1 MIMQVKKLVVM
12 IPRLALPLMMKSEL
26 PVGLRELSLGLIE
39 DGLKRAWIDFEEN
52 IVFVN
57 EGAFAVILFYEIAGD
72 LGLDVGV
79 DRAIEGGDPVA
90 VDGDVLLFDGDDDDV
105 ERRRSRRRLGI
116 TGATGHE
123 QQGGQQKRRK
133 DIQMLRP
140 FSRIAGGRF

>member
-1 MIMQVKKLVVM
+1 
-12 IPRLALPLMMKSEL
+12 
-26 PVGLRELSLGLIE
+26 VGLRDLSLGLIE
-39 DGLKRAWIDFEEN
+39 GGLKRAWIDFEEN

-105 ERRRSRRRLGI
+105 ERRRSRLRLGI

-140 FSRIAGGRF
+140 FSRIARRLIRIRF